1 MLNHTHAG
9 KLKTCAVSLGTA
21 LALSLSLS
29 VRAQDDAV
37 EVEID
42 RDATQLSELLAGAPH
57 PKPEVGGLLDSAMV
71 ITSVS
76 GYETVARCHANDHN
90 GKIAG
95 RVRVRI
101 PPNGV
106 RFFLA
111 SDIIAER
118 GFVGSVICTAA
129 GFVLGT
135 EVMFGVIDT
144 AIDVEQDYRSGTTSI
159 LFPVTAMR

>member
-1 MLNHTHAG
+1 MLSTTQTG
-9 KLKTCAVSLGTA
+9 KGKKRVISFGSTLL
-21 LALSLSLS
+21 LALSLSAQ
-29 VRAQDDAV
+29 AQDNAT
-37 EVEID
+37 EIEID
-42 RDATQLSELLAGAPH
+42 RGATELSELLTGGPH

-76 GYETVARCHANDHN
+76 GNETVAHCYANDHN

-95 RVRVRI
+95 RVRLRI
-101 PPNGV
+101 PANGV

-118 GFVGSVICTAA
+118 GFVGSVICTAP
-129 GFVLGT
+129 GFVIGT

-144 AIDVEQDYRSGTTSI
+144 SIDVEQDYRAGTSSM